1 MQSIK
6 IRSYVGQ
13 EGVLHLDIPLEMR
26 ETELEVT
33 VTFEPVNQTIKI
45 VQNEEVNDL
54 EWHDFINS
62 TYGCLA
68 DDPIIRY
75 PQIEHEAKRSNK
87 MLY

>member
-1 MQSIK
+1 
-6 IRSYVGQ
+6 
-13 EGVLHLDIPLEMR
+13 MR